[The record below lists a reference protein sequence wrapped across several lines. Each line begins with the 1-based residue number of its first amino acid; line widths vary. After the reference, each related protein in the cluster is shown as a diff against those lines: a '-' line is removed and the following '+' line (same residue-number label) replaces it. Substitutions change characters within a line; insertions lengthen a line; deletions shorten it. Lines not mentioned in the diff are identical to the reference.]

1 MFLLNNFQCILLR
14 LSPFYTAFL
23 HSIKLSGHRIG
34 IKLDKDTLAVE
45 KNNYATKIL
54 NVYIDF
60 DLDTQPRNHTKIILT
75 TSDLKITC
83 LV

>member
-1 MFLLNNFQCILLR
+1 MYTSKFK
-14 LSPFYTAFL
+14 PFYTAFL
-23 HSIKLSGHRIG
+23 YSIKLSGHRIG